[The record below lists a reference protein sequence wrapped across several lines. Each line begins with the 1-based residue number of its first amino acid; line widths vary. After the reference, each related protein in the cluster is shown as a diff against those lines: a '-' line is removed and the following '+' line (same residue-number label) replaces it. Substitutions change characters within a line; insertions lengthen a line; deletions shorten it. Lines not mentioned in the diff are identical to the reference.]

1 MGVKEDNSYRLEATV
16 NAVIRPAVSVA
27 LAHGTPSVSVRTEEV
42 RVLIIEPSNKILIL
56 QPGVSKSE
64 VRLTDMRP

>member
-1 MGVKEDNSYRLEATV
+1 MTEDSYYRLEATV
-16 NAVIRPAVSVA
+16 NDVIRTAVSVT
-27 LAHGTPSVSVRTEEV
+27 LEHGTPSISVQIEV
-42 RVLIIEPSNKILIL
+42 GVLNINSGSNISIS